1 MRRRLVISLCIAFL
15 SSAAFAEVYTN
26 VFQMHL
32 GFPAHRMMLNELKIC
47 ISKGDYGAMLNLCSN
62 AVSLFPND
70 ATWHYN
76 LACALTRRGDF
87 KAARNAL
94 MKSAEL
100 GFADANGLQNDNDL
114 AMLRRDPVFAEALS
128 KVRANF
134 MYPKRV
140 PGAVEAS
147 PLGETAEISSSNV
160 SWDMNLGGYIA
171 LFSQRPL
178 SVASSKLNISSEPVK
193 IPGRAWEQIRKWR
206 TMGTASGNVGDIY
219 DNHDLGHSVLDTEF
233 FPGLIPTRY
242 AKEAK
247 SFGAATAGSLFTF
260 PGQIVFG
267 NSSTANLSGP
277 YWGSCARLMQNNNL
291 VTLVNQYYSNALY
304 VYPQHHDYLPSK
316 FGDVFPTRTPYLFIS
331 PGSSWTDKPILALI
345 ATALAAMRPE
355 TKDALAA
362 KGMIAPTLQYLL
374 RASQTNVVAREDY
387 LTPKAHPVVFNG
399 EAVDTLRL
407 AELSHTLTTNSLLPI
422 VPLRILSDDSIDK
435 QVPNRDFYGTAG
447 EVLFISPCAIAHVWR
462 GAGRTRKMILEAG
475 PPGNGTFRYH
485 WFVGQGDKDKIR
497 IREIDSRGSRVEI
510 SVDYH
515 KAPFDTPFG
524 IKSSRVDII
533 CVADDGV
540 NYSAPSFV
548 TWFFPPSVSH
558 SFDVNGNTLSVEYAK
573 GDDIYVDP
581 IIIMPKGLRSEFH
594 YDKSG
599 KRTST
604 SHIHSDGKVETI
616 SY

>member
-15 SSAAFAEVYTN
+15 SSVAFAEVYTN

-32 GFPAHRMMLNELKIC
+32 GFPAHRIMLNELKIC

-87 KAARNAL
+87 KAAKNAL
-94 MKSAEL
+94 MRSAEL

-242 AKEAK
+242 AKEAMA
-247 SFGAATAGSLFTF
+247 FGAATAGSLFTF

-277 YWGSCARLMQNNNL
+277 YWGSCARLMQNNYLGVL
-291 VTLVNQYYSNALY
+291 VRQYFSNALY
-304 VYPQHHDYLPSK
+304 VYPQHHDYLPSRL
-316 FGDVFPTRTPYLFIS
+316 GDVFPTRTPYLFIS
-331 PGSSWTDKPILALI
+331 PGSSWTDRPILAAV

-435 QVPNRDFYGTAG
+435 QIPNRDFYGTAG

-475 PPGNGTFRYH
+475 NSNDRTVRYH
-485 WFVGQGDKDKIR
+485 WFVGQGDRDKID

-573 GDDIYVDP
+573 ADDIYVDP
-581 IIIMPKGLRSEFH
+581 IIILPKGLRSEFH

>member
-15 SSAAFAEVYTN
+15 SSVAFAEVYTN

-94 MKSAEL
+94 MRSAEL

-160 SWDMNLGGYIA
+160 SWDMNLGGYLA

-242 AKEAK
+242 AKEAMA
-247 SFGAATAGSLFTF
+247 FGAATAGSLFTF

-277 YWGSCARLMQNNNL
+277 YWGSCARLMQNNYLGVL
-291 VTLVNQYYSNALY
+291 VRQYFSNAHY
-304 VYPQHHDYLPSK
+304 VYPQHHDYLPSRL
-316 FGDVFPTRTPYLFIS
+316 GDVFPTRTPYLFIS
-331 PGSSWTDKPILALI
+331 PGSSWTDRPILAAV

-435 QVPNRDFYGTAG
+435 QLPNRDFYGTAG

-475 PPGNGTFRYH
+475 NPNDRTARYH
-485 WFVGQGDKDKIR
+485 WFVGQGDRDKID

-510 SVDYH
+510 SIDYH

-524 IKSSRVDII
+524 IKSSRADII
-533 CVADDGV
+533 CVADDGI

-581 IIIMPKGLRSEFH
+581 IIILPKGLRSEFH

>member
-1 MRRRLVISLCIAFL
+1 MRHRLVISLCIAFL
-15 SSAAFAEVYTN
+15 SSVAFAEVYTN

-32 GFPAHRMMLNELKIC
+32 GFPAHRIMLNELKIC

-94 MKSAEL
+94 MRSAEL

-242 AKEAK
+242 AKEAMA
-247 SFGAATAGSLFTF
+247 FGAATAGSLFTF

-277 YWGSCARLMQNNNL
+277 YWGSCARLMQNNYLGVL
-291 VTLVNQYYSNALY
+291 VRQYFSNALY
-304 VYPQHHDYLPSK
+304 VYPQHHDYLPSRL
-316 FGDVFPTRTPYLFIS
+316 GDVFPTRTPYLFIS
-331 PGSSWTDKPILALI
+331 PGSSWTDRPILAAV

-407 AELSHTLTTNSLLPI
+407 AELSHSLTTNSLLPI

-435 QVPNRDFYGTAG
+435 QIPNRDFYGTAG
-447 EVLFISPCAIAHVWR
+447 EVLFISPCAITHVWR

-475 PPGNGTFRYH
+475 NPNDRTARYH
-485 WFVGQGDKDKIR
+485 WFVGQGDSAKID

-581 IIIMPKGLRSEFH
+581 IIILPKDLRSEFH

>member
-1 MRRRLVISLCIAFL
+1 MSRRLVISLCIALL
-15 SSAAFAEVYTN
+15 SSVAFAEVYTN

-32 GFPAHRMMLNELKIC
+32 GFPAHRIMLNELKIC

-94 MKSAEL
+94 MRSAEL

-277 YWGSCARLMQNNNL
+277 YWGSCARLMQNNYLGVL
-291 VTLVNQYYSNALY
+291 VRQYFSNALY
-304 VYPQHHDYLPSK
+304 VYPQHHDYLPSRL
-316 FGDVFPTRTPYLFIS
+316 GDVFPTRTPYLFIS
-331 PGSSWTDKPILALI
+331 PGSSWTDRPILAAV

-435 QVPNRDFYGTAG
+435 QIPNRDFYGTAG

-462 GAGRTRKMILEAG
+462 GADRTRKMILEAG
-475 PPGNGTFRYH
+475 NPNDRTVRYH
-485 WFVGQGDKDKIR
+485 WFVGQGDRDKID

-581 IIIMPKGLRSEFH
+581 IIILPKGLRSEFH
-594 YDKSG
+594 YDKSV

>member
-15 SSAAFAEVYTN
+15 SSVAFAEVYTN

-94 MKSAEL
+94 MRSAEL

-128 KVRANF
+128 KVRANR
-134 MYPKRV
+134 MYPNRV
-140 PGAVEAS
+140 PGAIGAS

-242 AKEAK
+242 AKEAMA
-247 SFGAATAGSLFTF
+247 FGAATAGSLFTF

-277 YWGSCARLMQNNNL
+277 YWGSCARLMQNNYLGVL
-291 VTLVNQYYSNALY
+291 VRQYFSNAHY
-304 VYPQHHDYLPSK
+304 VYPQHHDYLPSRL
-316 FGDVFPTRTPYLFIS
+316 GDVFPTRTPYLFIS
-331 PGSSWTDKPILALI
+331 PGSSWTDRPILAAV

-435 QVPNRDFYGTAG
+435 QIPNRDFYGTAG

-533 CVADDGV
+533 CVADDGI

-581 IIIMPKGLRSEFH
+581 IIILPKGLRSEFH

-599 KRTST
+599 NRTST

>member
-1 MRRRLVISLCIAFL
+1 MRCRLVISLCIAFL
-15 SSAAFAEVYTN
+15 SSVAFAEVYTN

-94 MKSAEL
+94 MRSAEL

-277 YWGSCARLMQNNNL
+277 YWGSCARLMQNNYLGVL
-291 VTLVNQYYSNALY
+291 VRQYFSNALY
-304 VYPQHHDYLPSK
+304 VYPQHHDYLPSRL
-316 FGDVFPTRTPYLFIS
+316 GDVFPTRTPYLFIS
-331 PGSSWTDKPILALI
+331 PGSSWTDRPILAAV

-387 LTPKAHPVVFNG
+387 LTHKAHPVVFNG

-435 QVPNRDFYGTAG
+435 QIPNRDFYGTAG

-475 PPGNGTFRYH
+475 NPNDRTARYH

-581 IIIMPKGLRSEFH
+581 IIILPKGLRSEFH

>member
-15 SSAAFAEVYTN
+15 SSVAFAEVYTN

-70 ATWHYN
+70 AIWHYN

-94 MKSAEL
+94 MRSAEL

-178 SVASSKLNISSEPVK
+178 SAASSKLNISSEPVK

-267 NSSTANLSGP
+267 NSSTANISGP

-316 FGDVFPTRTPYLFIS
+316 FGDVFPSRTPYLFIS

-355 TKDALAA
+355 TKDALAFQC
-362 KGMIAPTLQYLL
+362 MIPQALQYLL

-407 AELSHTLTTNSLLPI
+407 AELSNALTSNLLLP
-422 VPLRILSDDSIDK
+422 VAPLRILSDDSIDK
-435 QVPNRDFYGTAG
+435 QVPNRDFYGTTG

-462 GAGRTRKMILEAG
+462 GAGRTRKMILEVG

-581 IIIMPKGLRSEFH
+581 IIVLPKGLRSEFH

>member
-94 MKSAEL
+94 MRSAEL

-267 NSSTANLSGP
+267 NSSTANISGP

-316 FGDVFPTRTPYLFIS
+316 FGDVFPSRTPYLFIS

-355 TKDALAA
+355 TKDALAFQC
-362 KGMIAPTLQYLL
+362 MIPQALQYLL

-407 AELSHTLTTNSLLPI
+407 AELSNALTSNLLLP
-422 VPLRILSDDSIDK
+422 VAPLRILSDDSIDK

-581 IIIMPKGLRSEFH
+581 IIILPKGLRSEFH

>member
-94 MKSAEL
+94 MRSAEL

-277 YWGSCARLMQNNNL
+277 YWGSCARLMQNNYLGVL
-291 VTLVNQYYSNALY
+291 VRQYFSNALY
-304 VYPQHHDYLPSK
+304 VYPQHHDYLSSRL
-316 FGDVFPTRTPYLFIS
+316 GDVFPTRTPYLFIS
-331 PGSSWTDKPILALI
+331 PGSSWTDRPILAAV

-387 LTPKAHPVVFNG
+387 LTPKVHPVVFNG

-435 QVPNRDFYGTAG
+435 QIPNRDFYGTAG
-447 EVLFISPCAIAHVWR
+447 EMLFISPCAIAHVWR

-475 PPGNGTFRYH
+475 NPNDRTARYH
-485 WFVGQGDKDKIR
+485 WFVGQGDRDKID

-510 SVDYH
+510 LIDYH

-524 IKSSRVDII
+524 IKSSRADII

-581 IIIMPKGLRSEFH
+581 IIILPKGLRSEFH